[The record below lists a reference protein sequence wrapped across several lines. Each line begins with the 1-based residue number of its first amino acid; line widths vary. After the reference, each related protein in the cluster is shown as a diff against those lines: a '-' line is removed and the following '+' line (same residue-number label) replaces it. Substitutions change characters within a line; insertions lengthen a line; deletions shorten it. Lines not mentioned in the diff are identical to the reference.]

1 MTSKKLFS
9 YIKDYFIITIGLF
22 LYTSGWVAFILPKE
36 IVGGGVSG
44 IGALIN
50 YATGG
55 ANGGFPVAYTYF
67 IINIVLL
74 LLAVKVLGKG
84 FGAKTVY
91 AIFITTFFFSVVP
104 HIIPK
109 EFITNFHEKSSELI
123 GAIIGGAFSG
133 AGIGISFTR
142 GGSTGGTDI
151 IALIINKYRDI
162 SPGRVIL
169 YIDILIIG
177 SSYFLFYDITKIIYG
192 YVVVGVTSYTIDL
205 ILSGSKQS
213 VQIFIF
219 SKHYQKIADRI
230 TNELHRG
237 VTVMTAQGWYTKE
250 ESKVLMILA
259 RKYESPDIYRVI
271 REEDKDAFISVAS
284 VMGVYGK
291 GFEQFKKK

>member
-1 MTSKKLFS
+1 MTSKKFFS
-9 YIKDYFIITIGLF
+9 YFKDYFVITFGLF
-22 LYTSGWVAFILPKE
+22 LYVCGWVAFIFPKE

-67 IINIVLL
+67 IINVVLL
-74 LLAVKVLGKG
+74 LLAVKILGKG
-84 FGAKTVY
+84 FGVKTVY
-91 AIFITTFFFSVVP
+91 AVLITTFFFSVVP
-104 HIIPK
+104 HIIPQD
-109 EFITNFHEKSSELI
+109 FITNFHEKNSELI
-123 GAIIGGAFSG
+123 CAIVGGVFAG
-133 AGIGISFTR
+133 LGIGLSFTR

-169 YIDILIIG
+169 YIDIIIIG
-177 SSYFLFYDITKIIYG
+177 SSYFLFQDITKVIYG
-192 YVVVGVTSYTIDL
+192 YVMIGVVSYTIDL

-219 SKHYQKIADRI
+219 SKHYEKIADRI
-230 TNELHRG
+230 TRDCQRG
-237 VTVMTAQGWYTKE
+237 VTAINAKGWYSKE
-250 ESKVLMILA
+250 ENTVLMILA
-259 RKYESPDIYRVI
+259 RKYEAADIYRVI

>member
-1 MTSKKLFS
+1 MTSKKLFL
-9 YIKDYFIITIGLF
+9 YFKDYFVITIGLF
-22 LYTSGWVAFILPKE
+22 LYVCGWVAFVFPKE

-67 IINIVLL
+67 IVNIVLL
-74 LLAVKVLGKG
+74 LLAVKILGRG

-91 AIFITTFFFSVVP
+91 AIFIATFFFSVVP
-104 HIIPK
+104 HIIPQS
-109 EFITNFHEKSSELI
+109 FLTSFHEKNSELI
-123 GAIIGGAFSG
+123 CAIIGGVFSG

-151 IALIINKYRDI
+151 IALMINKYRDI

-169 YIDILIIG
+169 YIDIFIIG
-177 SSYFLFYDITKIIYG
+177 SSYLLFHDIAKVIYG
-192 YVVVGVTSYTIDL
+192 YVMIGITSYTVDM

-219 SKHYQKIADRI
+219 SKHYEQIADRI
-230 TNELHRG
+230 TRDCHRG
-237 VTVMTAQGWYTKE
+237 VTAINAKGWFTKE
-250 ESKVLMILA
+250 DGTVLMILA
-259 RKYESPDIYRVI
+259 RKYEAPDIYRVI
-271 REEDKDAFISVAS
+271 REEDKDAFISVAT